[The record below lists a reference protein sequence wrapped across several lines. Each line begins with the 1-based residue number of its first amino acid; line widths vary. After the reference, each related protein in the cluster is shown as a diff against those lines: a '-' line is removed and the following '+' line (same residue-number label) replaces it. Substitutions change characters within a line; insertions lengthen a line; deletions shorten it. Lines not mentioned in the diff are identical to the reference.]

1 MPLDRRT
8 LLKILA
14 SSAVAGHVLRAPML
28 ASAAVSEAG
37 IQDFAALSSRLTGYA
52 LDDLDFTSRM
62 FAAFDTSA
70 KQSALAQLSRLLA
83 DTPDAGIDAAIQASG
98 LEPLA
103 NELVAAWYSGIVKT
117 SQGDKLVA
125 YTSAM
130 MWKAMSFAKPMGVC
144 GGAFG
149 HWAEPPA
156 A

>member
-14 SSAVAGHVLRAPML
+14 SSAVAGHLLRAPML
-28 ASAAVSEAG
+28 ASAAVSEADVHG
-37 IQDFAALSSRLTGYA
+37 FAALSLRLTGYPP
-52 LDDLDFTSRM
+52 DDLEFTSRM
-62 FAAFDTSA
+62 FAAFGTPA
-70 KQSALAQLSRLLA
+70 KKSALAQLSRLLA
-83 DTPDAGIDAAIQASG
+83 DTPDAGIDAAVQASG

-117 SQGDKLVA
+117 PQGDKLVA